1 MKEPLDQQIVDF
13 YRSLA
18 PRDATSRA
26 LVDAGLAAAV
36 VASNAF
42 ARRRFLALSGVAA
55 GLAAGFLAGY
65 RVGSTGRSQDVPVP
79 PTREV
84 SRPADRPP
92 AMRPGR
98 VSPEEIARSSESTDP
113 EELRGKP
120 ALATIPYVEEDPGAT
135 PGRLHVPVPRL
146 VLAQVSAEWCP
157 RSPTVRPIFDDL
169 ARRHGNES
177 IVLVTFDVTDP
188 ARRRQAAYVARSLGI
203 LEIMGHKWEPGM
215 IQLVDTQRG
224 AIIESLRTAEDVKR
238 IESAL
243 AAILVP
249 VR

>member
-1 MKEPLDQQIVDF
+1 MKEPLDQHIVDF
-13 YRSLA
+13 YRARA
-18 PRDATSRA
+18 PRDATRRA
-26 LVDAGLAAAV
+26 LIDAALAPAAV
-36 VASNAF
+36 PSSVP

-65 RVGSTGRSQDVPVP
+65 RVGSTGRSQNLPVT

-84 SRPADRPP
+84 SRPADRPQ

-98 VSPEEIARSSESTDP
+98 VTPEEIARSSESTDP

-120 ALATIPYVEEDPGAT
+120 ALATIPYLEDDPAA
-135 PGRLHVPVPRL
+135 PPDRPRVPVPRL

-157 RSPTVRPIFDDL
+157 RSPAVRPIFDDL
-169 ARRHGNES
+169 ARRHANES

-188 ARRRQAAYVARSLGI
+188 ARRRQAAYVARSLGV

-215 IQLVDTQRG
+215 VQLVDTQRG
-224 AIIESLRTAEDVKR
+224 EIIESLRTADDIER